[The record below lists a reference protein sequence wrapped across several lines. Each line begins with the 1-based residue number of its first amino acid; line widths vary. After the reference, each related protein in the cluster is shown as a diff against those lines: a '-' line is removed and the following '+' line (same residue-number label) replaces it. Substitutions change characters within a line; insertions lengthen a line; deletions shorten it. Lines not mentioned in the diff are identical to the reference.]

1 VAIHISGRSARPK
14 QKTLITLVAAAIVA
28 TLAALAAPA
37 YATPA
42 APPAPTVTSVT
53 AQLRTIAEQNEQ
65 LSEQLNLVIADVAA
79 KQKALATAQTAAAA
93 AAADYATQRALLTA
107 TFTAQYEGGSSFSRT
122 GALLNSSSGT
132 EYADK
137 LTTLDMMTAHRSDVL
152 NKVTSAR
159 TAATTAQAN
168 ADALLKDATAKQAS
182 LKTQQAT
189 LASDQKKYETLLLSL
204 TAQQRTAYQDVGAV
218 SQDVTQYMIH
228 TGPAAAQIAV
238 NFALAQ
244 VGKPYVYDASGPG
257 SYDCSGLTM
266 ASWAAAGVHLPHNA
280 AAQYGYGTHIAESA
294 LQPGDLLFM
303 YHPIG
308 HVTIYIGNG
317 LMVSAPE
324 PGDHVK
330 VVTVASQQDI
340 YVGATSFT
348 HS

>member
-1 VAIHISGRSARPK
+1 VAIHISGRSARSK
-14 QKTLITLVAAAIVA
+14 KLAITTVTVGIIAALVA
-28 TLAALAAPA
+28 LAV
-37 YATPA
+37 PA
-42 APPAPTVTSVT
+42 AATPPAPTVTSVT
-53 AQLRTIAEQNEQ
+53 AQLRTVAEQNEQ
-65 LSEQLNLVIADVAA
+65 LSEQLNLVIADVAT
-79 KQKALATAQTAAAA
+79 KQKALAAAQVVAATDAA
-93 AAADYATQRALLTA
+93 EYAKQRQLLTA

-122 GALLNSSSGT
+122 GALLNSTSGT

-137 LTTLDMMTAHRSDVL
+137 LTTLDMMSAHRSDVL
-152 NKVTSAR
+152 TQVTAAR
-159 TAATTAQAN
+159 TTATAAQVTAN
-168 ADALLKDATAKQAS
+168 SLLKDATAKQDG
-182 LKTQQAT
+182 LKQQQAV
-189 LASDQKKYETLLLSL
+189 LAADQKKYESLLLTL
-204 TAQQRTAYQDVGAV
+204 TAQQRTAYQDVGEV
-218 SQDVTQYMIH
+218 SQDVTQYKIS
-228 TGPAAAQIAV
+228 TGPAAAQTAV

-266 ASWAAAGVHLPHNA
+266 ASWAAAGVKLPHNA

>member
-1 VAIHISGRSARPK
+1 M
-14 QKTLITLVAAAIVA
+14 
-28 TLAALAAPA
+28 LAAPA
-37 YATPA
+37 AATP
-42 APPAPTVTSVT
+42 PAVDTVTSVT
-53 AQLRTIAEQNEQ
+53 AQLRTLAEQNEQ
-65 LSEQLNLVIADVAA
+65 LSEQLNLVIADVAT
-79 KQKALATAQTAAAA
+79 KQKALAAAQTAAAA
-93 AAADYATQRALLTA
+93 AAAEYAKQRALLTA
-107 TFTAQYEGGSSFSRT
+107 TFTAQYEGGGSFSRT
-122 GALLNSSSGT
+122 GALLNSDSDT
-132 EYADK
+132 QYADK
-137 LTTLDMMTAHRSDVL
+137 LTTLNMMSAHRSGVL
-152 NKVTSAR
+152 AQVSA
-159 TAATTAQAN
+159 AKLASTTAQSD
-168 ADALLKDATAKQAS
+168 ADSLLKVATAKQAALTS
-182 LKTQQAT
+182 QQAA
-189 LASDQKKYETLLLSL
+189 LAGDQKKYETLLLTL
-204 TAQQRTAYQDVGAV
+204 TAAQRSAYQNVGAV

-244 VGKPYVYDASGPG
+244 VGKPYVYDAAGPG
-257 SYDCSGLTM
+257 SFDCSGLTM
-266 ASWAAAGVHLPHNA
+266 ASWAAAGVKLPHNA